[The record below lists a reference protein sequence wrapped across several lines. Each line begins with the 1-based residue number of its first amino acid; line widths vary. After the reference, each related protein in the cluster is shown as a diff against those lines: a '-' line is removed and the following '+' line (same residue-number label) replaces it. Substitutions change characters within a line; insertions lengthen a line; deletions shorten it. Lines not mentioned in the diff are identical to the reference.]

1 MDLLTLKRRIQE
13 TLGQDVVSTLSLVT
27 MVNNCTSVLQS
38 KDYRQYRSEII
49 EPNNNKWPYEFTL
62 PRHLNGQTKVKRLL
76 SVHLKNDVVYQRCQ
90 RISLADITKQINN
103 RGDFRIVNYNI
114 PTYYV
119 EDHKLYLDINAD
131 AIDDIESIKIGYY
144 ENFQKLPMTIQDNQL
159 NTTIIPIREEFEDVY
174 VFYGLMFYSQ
184 RFKARPEV
192 TTEYNNMF
200 RFFME
205 DMSYQLDI
213 EDQYFEQEFDYT
225 SEGLI

>member
-38 KDYRQYRSEII
+38 KDYRQYRSAII

-62 PRHLNGQTKVKRLL
+62 PTHPNGQTTIKRLL
-76 SVHLKNDVVYQRCQ
+76 SVHLQSDVVFQRCQ
-90 RISLADITKQINN
+90 RISLADITKHINN
-103 RGDFRIVNYNI
+103 RGDFRVVNYNI

-119 EDHKLYLDINAD
+119 ENNVLYLDINAD
-131 AIDDIESIKIGYY
+131 VIDSVESIKIGYY
-144 ENFQKLPMTIQDNQL
+144 ESFQKLPMTVQDNEL
-159 NTTIIPIREEFEDVY
+159 NTTVIPIREEFEDVY

>member
-38 KDYRQYRSEII
+38 KDYRQYRSAII

-62 PRHLNGQTKVKRLL
+62 PTHPNGQTTIKRLL
-76 SVHLKNDVVYQRCQ
+76 SVHLQSDVVFQRCQ

-103 RGDFRIVNYNI
+103 RGDFRVVNYNI

-119 EDHKLYLDINAD
+119 ENNVLYLDINAD
-131 AIDDIESIKIGYY
+131 VIDSVESIKIGYY
-144 ENFQKLPMTIQDNQL
+144 ESFQKLPMTVQDNQL
-159 NTTIIPIREEFEDVY
+159 NTTVIPIREEFEDVY

>member
-38 KDYRQYRSEII
+38 KDYRQYRSAII

-62 PRHLNGQTKVKRLL
+62 PTHPNGQTTIKRLL
-76 SVHLKNDVVYQRCQ
+76 SVHLQSDVVFQRCQ

-103 RGDFRIVNYNI
+103 RGDFRVVNYNI

-119 EDHKLYLDINAD
+119 ENNVLYLDINAD
-131 AIDDIESIKIGYY
+131 AIDSVESIKIGYY
-144 ENFQKLPMTIQDNQL
+144 ESFQKLPMTIQDNQL
-159 NTTIIPIREEFEDVY
+159 NTTVIPIREEFEDVY